1 MRFVPTLSVEWSAGG
16 LRFRLEVPEQD
27 LAEPLLEEGRHPL
40 DEDTLRALE
49 QSADALLRGA
59 ESAGFPDEARARG
72 AVLYRTLVPSRL
84 RPRLHAVHGP
94 LLISTSLYGMPWEL
108 LHDDEEFWG
117 LRYGLGKRL
126 VMDRPLPA
134 AASARLRPRPRA
146 LVIGSDP
153 RGDLRFVGQE
163 VEAICEALEPIA
175 DIECVSGRLATFDAV
190 TAYLG
195 QSFDLIHYCGHLV
208 ASAGA
213 KPALLLAEERTLSAG
228 AIEANVTGRPLVFLN
243 ACASARGEERPG
255 ESAWEATA
263 SSVVYGFLFGGAV
276 AVVGTL
282 CEVADRHAAA
292 LAAAFYRGALERVP
306 IGEAL
311 RAARGE
317 CRAHPE
323 SASSPTWLS
332 AVLYGNPAQVLLPGP
347 AEEREPVRSVVPAA
361 APVPR
366 RAAWPALRWT
376 ALLVLVLA
384 VVAGVLHLRS
394 LRPPQPL
401 VVGVMEVRSRGPN
414 VPPWMRELT
423 RDGLNTI
430 LREFGQLRVY
440 ARQKIDFVREKRG
453 LTEIEAAETLGMS
466 KMLSATIDTDGAV
479 VTLDLEVV
487 DVSSG
492 LLQASERVQG
502 PQEKFMELQTQLAV
516 AALRALGVEPTA
528 DQMQEIVA
536 SRGNETLDAYRLLR
550 DTLGEPVKKREAPKP
565 PPPAERAPGTSR
577 FDWPAL
583 AYAGERD
590 GDDAAIHALLR
601 QYAAALEAKRVDQ
614 LAGLQVE
621 MGAAQRA
628 SLQRYFDIARDLHVR
643 ISDVDLAVEGDEAL
657 ATFTRE
663 DTFVDVGSGR
673 HMRLEV
679 RISGILT
686 KQQGAWKIQGLRDP
700 E

>member
-16 LRFRLEVPEQD
+16 LRFRLDVPEQD
-27 LAEPLLEEGRHPL
+27 LAEPLLEEVRHPL

-134 AASARLRPRPRA
+134 AAGARLHPRPRA

-153 RGDLRFVGQE
+153 RGDLRFVEQE

-190 TAYLG
+190 TTYLG

-213 KPALLLAEERTLSAG
+213 NPALLLAEEQTLSAA

-263 SSVVYGFLFGGAV
+263 SSVVHGFLFGGAV

-292 LAAAFYRGALERVP
+292 LAAAFYRGALERLP

-311 RAARGE
+311 RAARAE
-317 CRAHPE
+317 CRAQPE

-332 AVLYGNPAQVLLPGP
+332 VVLYGNPAQVLLPGQ
-347 AEEREPVRSVVPAA
+347 AEEREPALSVVPAS

-366 RAAWPALRWT
+366 RATRPALRWA
-376 ALLVLVLA
+376 ALSVLVLGL
-384 VVAGVLHLRS
+384 VAGMVHLR
-394 LRPPQPL
+394 LQPPQPL

-430 LREFGQLRVY
+430 LRKFDRLRVY
-440 ARQKIDFVREKRG
+440 ARQKIDFLCEKRG

-487 DVSSG
+487 DVESG

-565 PPPAERAPGTSR
+565 PPPAERAPGTSWFEWR
-577 FDWPAL
+577 GL
-583 AYAGERD
+583 AYAGERE
-590 GDDAAIHALLR
+590 GDDAAIQALLR

>member
-1 MRFVPTLSVEWSAGG
+1 
-16 LRFRLEVPEQD
+16 
-27 LAEPLLEEGRHPL
+27 
-40 DEDTLRALE
+40 
-49 QSADALLRGA
+49 
-59 ESAGFPDEARARG
+59 
-72 AVLYRTLVPSRL
+72 
-84 RPRLHAVHGP
+84 
-94 LLISTSLYGMPWEL
+94 MPWEL

-134 AASARLRPRPRA
+134 AASARLHPRPRA

-190 TAYLG
+190 PASLG

-213 KPALLLAEERTLSAG
+213 KPALLLAEEQTLSAG

-255 ESAWEATA
+255 ESAGGATA

-292 LAAAFYRGALERVP
+292 LAVAFYRGALERVP

-384 VVAGVLHLRS
+384 VVAGVLHLRRT
-394 LRPPQPL
+394 RPPQPL

-453 LTEIEAAETLGMS
+453 LTEIEAAEALGMS

-479 VTLDLEVV
+479 VTLDLEVM

-492 LLQASERVQG
+492 LLEASERVQG

-516 AALRALGVEPTA
+516 AALRALGVEPTT
-528 DQMQEIVA
+528 DQVQAIAA
-536 SRGNETLDAYRLLR
+536 SRGNETLDAYRLLK
-550 DTLGEPVKKREAPKP
+550 DTLGEPAKKREAPKP

-577 FDWPAL
+577 FEWP
-583 AYAGERD
+583 
-590 GDDAAIHALLR
+590 
-601 QYAAALEAKRVDQ
+601 
-614 LAGLQVE
+614 
-621 MGAAQRA
+621 
-628 SLQRYFDIARDLHVR
+628 
-643 ISDVDLAVEGDEAL
+643 
-657 ATFTRE
+657 
-663 DTFVDVGSGR
+663 
-673 HMRLEV
+673 
-679 RISGILT
+679 
-686 KQQGAWKIQGLRDP
+686 
-700 E
+700 

>member
-27 LAEPLLEEGRHPL
+27 LAEPLLEEVRHPL

-84 RPRLHAVHGP
+84 RPRLRAVRGP
-94 LLISTSLYGMPWEL
+94 LLVSTSLYGMPWEL

-213 KPALLLAEERTLSAG
+213 KPALLLAEEQTLSAG

-332 AVLYGNPAQVLLPGP
+332 AVLYGNPSQVLLPGP
-347 AEEREPVRSVVPAA
+347 AEEREPTRSVVPAA

-479 VTLDLEVV
+479 VTLDLEVI

-492 LLQASERVQG
+492 LLEASERVQG
-502 PQEKFMELQTQLAV
+502 PQEKFMELQTQLAI

-528 DQMQEIVA
+528 DQVQAIVA
-536 SRGNETLDAYRLLR
+536 SRGNETLDAYRLLK

-565 PPPAERAPGTSR
+565 PPPAERAPGTSWFEWR
-577 FDWPAL
+577 GL
-583 AYAGERD
+583 AYAGERE
-590 GDDAAIHALLR
+590 GDDAAIQALLR

-621 MGAAQRA
+621 MGPAQRA

-673 HMRLEV
+673 HMHLEV

>member
-27 LAEPLLEEGRHPL
+27 LAEPLLEEVRHPL

-84 RPRLHAVHGP
+84 RPRLRAVRGP
-94 LLISTSLYGMPWEL
+94 LLVSTSLYGMPWEL

-213 KPALLLAEERTLSAG
+213 KPALLLAEEQTLSAR

-479 VTLDLEVV
+479 VTLDLEVI

-492 LLQASERVQG
+492 LLEASERVQG
-502 PQEKFMELQTQLAV
+502 PQEKFMELQTQLAI

-528 DQMQEIVA
+528 DQVQAIVA
-536 SRGNETLDAYRLLR
+536 SRGNETLDAYRLLK

-565 PPPAERAPGTSR
+565 PPPAERAPGTSWFEWR
-577 FDWPAL
+577 GL
-583 AYAGERD
+583 AYAGERE
-590 GDDAAIHALLR
+590 GDDAAIQALLR

-621 MGAAQRA
+621 MGATQRA

-663 DTFVDVGSGR
+663 DTFIDVGSGR
-673 HMRLEV
+673 RMRLEV

>member
-27 LAEPLLEEGRHPL
+27 LAEPLLEEVRHPL

-84 RPRLHAVHGP
+84 RPRLRAVRGP
-94 LLISTSLYGMPWEL
+94 LLVSTSLYGMPWEL

-213 KPALLLAEERTLSAG
+213 KPALLLAEEQTLSAG

-479 VTLDLEVV
+479 VTLDLEVI

-492 LLQASERVQG
+492 LLEASERVRG
-502 PQEKFMELQTQLAV
+502 PQEKFMELQTQLAI

-528 DQMQEIVA
+528 DQVQAIVA
-536 SRGNETLDAYRLLR
+536 SRGNETLDAYRLLK

-565 PPPAERAPGTSR
+565 PPPTERAPGTSWFEWR
-577 FDWPAL
+577 GL
-583 AYAGERD
+583 AYAGERE
-590 GDDAAIHALLR
+590 GDDAAIQALLR

-663 DTFVDVGSGR
+663 DTFIDVGSGR
-673 HMRLEV
+673 RMRLEV

>member
-1 MRFVPTLSVEWSAGG
+1 MRLVPTLSVEWSAGG
-16 LRFRLEVPEQD
+16 LRFRLDVPEQD
-27 LAEPLLEEGRHPL
+27 LAEPLLEEVRHPL
-40 DEDTLRALE
+40 DQDTLRALE

-84 RPRLHAVHGP
+84 RPRLRAVRGP
-94 LLISTSLYGMPWEL
+94 LLVSTSLYGMPWEL

-153 RGDLRFVGQE
+153 RGDLRFVEQE

-190 TAYLG
+190 TTYLG

-213 KPALLLAEERTLSAG
+213 SPALLLAEEQTLSAA

-565 PPPAERAPGTSR
+565 PRPGERAPGTSWFEGR
-577 FDWPAL
+577 GL
-583 AYAGERD
+583 AYAGERE

-663 DTFVDVGSGR
+663 DTFIDVGSGR
-673 HMRLEV
+673 RMRLEV

>member
-27 LAEPLLEEGRHPL
+27 LAEPLLEEVRHPL

-84 RPRLHAVHGP
+84 RPRLRAVRGP
-94 LLISTSLYGMPWEL
+94 LLVSTSLYGMPWEL

-213 KPALLLAEERTLSAG
+213 KPALLLAEEQTLSAG

-492 LLQASERVQG
+492 LL
-502 PQEKFMELQTQLAV
+502 
-516 AALRALGVEPTA
+516 
-528 DQMQEIVA
+528 
-536 SRGNETLDAYRLLR
+536 
-550 DTLGEPVKKREAPKP
+550 
-565 PPPAERAPGTSR
+565 
-577 FDWPAL
+577 
-583 AYAGERD
+583 
-590 GDDAAIHALLR
+590 
-601 QYAAALEAKRVDQ
+601 
-614 LAGLQVE
+614 
-621 MGAAQRA
+621 
-628 SLQRYFDIARDLHVR
+628 
-643 ISDVDLAVEGDEAL
+643 
-657 ATFTRE
+657 
-663 DTFVDVGSGR
+663 
-673 HMRLEV
+673 
-679 RISGILT
+679 
-686 KQQGAWKIQGLRDP
+686 
-700 E
+700 

>member
-27 LAEPLLEEGRHPL
+27 LAEPLLEEVRHPL

-84 RPRLHAVHGP
+84 RPRLRAVRGP
-94 LLISTSLYGMPWEL
+94 LLVSTSLYGMPWEL

-134 AASARLRPRPRA
+134 AAGARLRPRPRA

-190 TAYLG
+190 TTYLG

-213 KPALLLAEERTLSAG
+213 KPALLLAEEQTLSAG

-317 CRAHPE
+317 CRVHPE

-430 LREFGQLRVY
+430 LRKFDRLRVY
-440 ARQKIDFVREKRG
+440 ARQKIDFLCEKRG

-479 VTLDLEVV
+479 VTLDLEVM

-492 LLQASERVQG
+492 LLEASERVQG

-528 DQMQEIVA
+528 DQVQAMVS
-536 SRGNETLDAYRLLR
+536 SRGNETLDAYRLLK

-565 PPPAERAPGTSR
+565 PPPAERAPGTSWFEWR
-577 FDWPAL
+577 GL
-583 AYAGERD
+583 AYAGERE
-590 GDDAAIHALLR
+590 GDDAAIQALLR

>member
-27 LAEPLLEEGRHPL
+27 LAEPLLEEVRHPL

-84 RPRLHAVHGP
+84 RPRLRAVRGP
-94 LLISTSLYGMPWEL
+94 LLVSTSLYGMPWEL

-479 VTLDLEVV
+479 VTLDLEVI

-492 LLQASERVQG
+492 LLEASERVQG
-502 PQEKFMELQTQLAV
+502 PQEKFMELQTQLAI

-528 DQMQEIVA
+528 DQVQAIVA
-536 SRGNETLDAYRLLR
+536 SRGNETLDAYRLLK

-565 PPPAERAPGTSR
+565 PPPAERAPGTSWFEWR
-577 FDWPAL
+577 GL
-583 AYAGERD
+583 AYAGERE
-590 GDDAAIHALLR
+590 GDDAAIQALLR

-621 MGAAQRA
+621 MGATQRA

-663 DTFVDVGSGR
+663 DTFIDVGSGR
-673 HMRLEV
+673 RMRLEV

>member
-16 LRFRLEVPEQD
+16 LRFRLDVPEQD
-27 LAEPLLEEGRHPL
+27 LAEPLLEEVRHPL

-84 RPRLHAVHGP
+84 RPRLRAVRGP
-94 LLISTSLYGMPWEL
+94 LLVSTSLYGMPWEL

-126 VMDRPLPA
+126 VMDRPMPA

-190 TAYLG
+190 TTYLG

-213 KPALLLAEERTLSAG
+213 KPALLLAEEQTLSAG

-347 AEEREPVRSVVPAA
+347 AEEREPARSVVPAA

-384 VVAGVLHLRS
+384 VVAGVLHLRRT
-394 LRPPQPL
+394 RPPQPL

-502 PQEKFMELQTQLAV
+502 PQEKFMELQTQLAI

-528 DQMQEIVA
+528 DQVQAIVA
-536 SRGNETLDAYRLLR
+536 SRGNETLDAYRLLK

-565 PPPAERAPGTSR
+565 PRPGERAPGTSWFEGR
-577 FDWPAL
+577 GL
-583 AYAGERD
+583 AYAGERE

-673 HMRLEV
+673 RMRLEV

>member
-27 LAEPLLEEGRHPL
+27 LAEPLLEEVRHPL

-84 RPRLHAVHGP
+84 RPRLRAVRGP

-126 VMDRPLPA
+126 VMDRPLPT

-153 RGDLRFVGQE
+153 RGDLRFVGEE

-213 KPALLLAEERTLSAG
+213 KPALLLAEEQTLSAG

-306 IGEAL
+306 VGEAL

-323 SASSPTWLS
+323 SARSPTWLS
-332 AVLYGNPAQVLLPGP
+332 AVLYGNPSQVLLPGP
-347 AEEREPVRSVVPAA
+347 AEEREPARSVVPAA

-384 VVAGVLHLRS
+384 VVAGVLHLRRT
-394 LRPPQPL
+394 RPPQPL

-430 LREFGQLRVY
+430 LRKFDRLRVY
-440 ARQKIDFVREKRG
+440 ARQKIDFLREKRG

-479 VTLDLEVV
+479 VTLDLEVI

-492 LLQASERVQG
+492 LLEASERVQG
-502 PQEKFMELQTQLAV
+502 PQEKFMELQTQLAI

-528 DQMQEIVA
+528 DQVQAIVA
-536 SRGNETLDAYRLLR
+536 SRGNETLDAYRLLK

-565 PPPAERAPGTSR
+565 PPPVERAPGTSR
-577 FDWPAL
+577 FEWPAL

-590 GDDAAIHALLR
+590 GDDAAIRALLSR
-601 QYAAALEAKRVDQ
+601 YAAALEAKRVDQ

-673 HMRLEV
+673 RMRLEV

>member
-27 LAEPLLEEGRHPL
+27 LAEPLLEEVRHPL

-84 RPRLHAVHGP
+84 RPRLRAVRGP
-94 LLISTSLYGMPWEL
+94 LLVSTSLYGMPWEL

-213 KPALLLAEERTLSAG
+213 KPALLLAEEQTLSAG

-479 VTLDLEVV
+479 VTLDLEVI

-492 LLQASERVQG
+492 LLEASERVQG
-502 PQEKFMELQTQLAV
+502 PQEKFMELQTQLAI

-528 DQMQEIVA
+528 DQVQAIVA
-536 SRGNETLDAYRLLR
+536 SRGNETLDAYRLLK

-565 PPPAERAPGTSR
+565 PPPAERAPGTSWFEWR
-577 FDWPAL
+577 GL
-583 AYAGERD
+583 AYAGERE
-590 GDDAAIHALLR
+590 GDDAAIQALLR

-621 MGAAQRA
+621 MGATQRA

-663 DTFVDVGSGR
+663 DTFIDVGSGR
-673 HMRLEV
+673 RMRLEV

>member
-27 LAEPLLEEGRHPL
+27 LAEPLLEEVRHPL

-84 RPRLHAVHGP
+84 RPRLRAVRGP
-94 LLISTSLYGMPWEL
+94 LLVSTSLYGMPWEL

-213 KPALLLAEERTLSAG
+213 KPALLLAEEQTLSAG

-502 PQEKFMELQTQLAV
+502 PQEKFMELQTQLAI

-528 DQMQEIVA
+528 DQVQAIVA
-536 SRGNETLDAYRLLR
+536 SRGNETLDAYRLLK

-565 PPPAERAPGTSR
+565 PPPAERAPGTSWFEWR
-577 FDWPAL
+577 GL
-583 AYAGERD
+583 AYAGERE
-590 GDDAAIHALLR
+590 GDDAAIQALLR

-621 MGAAQRA
+621 MGATQRA

-663 DTFVDVGSGR
+663 DTFLDVGSGR
-673 HMRLEV
+673 HMHLEV

>member
-1 MRFVPTLSVEWSAGG
+1 TGGRPRAGRSVQRAGRRSG
-16 LRFRLEVPEQD
+16 GR
-27 LAEPLLEEGRHPL
+27 EGPHTRSVRPR
-40 DEDTLRALE
+40 D
-49 QSADALLRGA
+49 RGQA
-59 ESAGFPDEARARG
+59 ESPPLPAPLRHRIVVRDATAGADLPRRGPMRSAMLGALHRDDARARRRRPEAPPSPSRAAARAPRRARARG
-72 AVLYRTLVPSRL
+72 VCRRL
-84 RPRLHAVHGP
+84 GRWRRGPRRRAGRGP
-94 LLISTSLYGMPWEL
+94 LLVSTSLYGMPGEL

-213 KPALLLAEERTLSAG
+213 KPALLLAEEQTLSAG

-401 VVGVMEVRSRGPN
+401 VVGVME
-414 VPPWMRELT
+414 
-423 RDGLNTI
+423 
-430 LREFGQLRVY
+430 
-440 ARQKIDFVREKRG
+440 
-453 LTEIEAAETLGMS
+453 
-466 KMLSATIDTDGAV
+466 
-479 VTLDLEVV
+479 
-487 DVSSG
+487 
-492 LLQASERVQG
+492 
-502 PQEKFMELQTQLAV
+502 
-516 AALRALGVEPTA
+516 
-528 DQMQEIVA
+528 
-536 SRGNETLDAYRLLR
+536 
-550 DTLGEPVKKREAPKP
+550 
-565 PPPAERAPGTSR
+565 
-577 FDWPAL
+577 
-583 AYAGERD
+583 
-590 GDDAAIHALLR
+590 
-601 QYAAALEAKRVDQ
+601 
-614 LAGLQVE
+614 
-621 MGAAQRA
+621 
-628 SLQRYFDIARDLHVR
+628 
-643 ISDVDLAVEGDEAL
+643 
-657 ATFTRE
+657 
-663 DTFVDVGSGR
+663 
-673 HMRLEV
+673 
-679 RISGILT
+679 
-686 KQQGAWKIQGLRDP
+686 
-700 E
+700 